1 MDYESIFFT
10 CMVIWYFGNYF
21 NPYILFM
28 FLEKL
33 AQETN
38 NTLNFIQNFNN
49 LMISDIFSD
58 NSDNIYDSSDTDN
71 DDIEITKTIPKYEDK
86 YLAEYRKMDKEFMCD
101 ETEQTLKNKKYN
113 EFLKEIS
120 NHYNV
125 KIEELQ
131 KQLVLN
137 NTKLYKYEGS
147 DDDYCI
153 YDGKDEDAYLGE
165 TKDARI
171 NYLLEENKQIWCEM
185 NDIGDNYEF
194 VNIFEKMNQSP

>member
-1 MDYESIFFT
+1 MDYASIFFT

-120 NHYNV
+120 N
-125 KIEELQ
+125 
-131 KQLVLN
+131 
-137 NTKLYKYEGS
+137 S
-147 DDDYCI
+147 
-153 YDGKDEDAYLGE
+153 
-165 TKDARI
+165 
-171 NYLLEENKQIWCEM
+171 
-185 NDIGDNYEF
+185 
-194 VNIFEKMNQSP
+194 

>member
-185 NDIGDNYEF
+185 NDIDKK
-194 VNIFEKMNQSP
+194 IHL